1 MSKKPGKVFEQIEM
15 FTQAK
20 PQEIKPPSQSEF
32 RKPFVPVPIMAL
44 DQNEIK
50 HNFMYM
56 MRILLNTHQRSL
68 QNPASQD
75 LFIDSLANEIKI
87 KRGLIEPELAV
98 RTCALK
104 SIKKS

>member
-1 MSKKPGKVFEQIEM
+1 MSKKPEKAFEQIEM

-20 PQEIKPPSQSEF
+20 PQEIPPSLQSGA
-32 RKPFVPVPIMAL
+32 RKPFVPVPTMAL
-44 DQNEIK
+44 DRNEIK

-68 QNPASQD
+68 QNPTSQN
-75 LFIDSLANEIKI
+75 LFIDSLINEIKI
-87 KRGLIEPELAV
+87 KRGLREPELAV

-104 SIKKS
+104 SIKKN